1 MDPGRRREEGRESM
15 TDWGELGGVAA
26 VVGTI
31 ALLWKLL
38 SDQLKDYSAQLKG
51 YEERND
57 KAHADLGGKIADLA
71 GKIDAVV
78 GKVDAVQASVAYM
91 RGLMDGERNA
101 RDRQPPG
108 HQGRES

>member
-1 MDPGRRREEGRESM
+1 M
-15 TDWGELGGVAA
+15 TDWGEIGGVAA
-26 VVGTI
+26 VIGTI

-38 SDQLKDYSAQLKG
+38 SDQLKG

-57 KAHADLGGKIADLA
+57 KAHADLGGKIADLT
-71 GKIDAVV
+71 GKIADLT
-78 GKVDAVQASVAYM
+78 GKVDAVQTSVAYM

>member
-1 MDPGRRREEGRESM
+1 MQWSRQAKAGRQGEHDGL
-15 TDWGELGGVAA
+15 GELGGVAA

-38 SDQLKDYSAQLKG
+38 SDQLRDYSAQLKG

-57 KAHADLGGKIADLA
+57 KAHAELG
-71 GKIDAVV
+71 GKIDAVG
-78 GKVDAVQASVAYM
+78 GKVDAVQTNVAYM
-91 RGLMDGERNA
+91 HGLMDGERNA
-101 RDRQPPG
+101 RGRQPPR